1 MTFATLA
8 DLPISLLRPLTA
20 NEAHYAPSLL
30 ERAEALLIALVP
42 DLIERATDPDY
53 RAQVISIEAD
63 MLARVFRN
71 PDGLL
76 SETEGLYTYRLDK
89 AVASG
94 RLAPSDA
101 ELDALGRRARLNTG
115 LGELDGY
122 ARRRCTSTGSCS
134 FLRGG

>member
-1 MTFATLA
+1 
-8 DLPISLLRPLTA
+8 
-20 NEAHYAPSLL
+20 
-30 ERAEALLIALVP
+30 
-42 DLIERATDPDY
+42 
-53 RAQVISIEAD
+53 

-71 PDGLL
+71 PGGIL

-101 ELDALGRRARLNTG
+101 ELDALGRRARLRAA

-122 ARRRCTSTGSCS
+122 TRQRSPEHGVHPFLTG
-134 FLRGG
+134 G